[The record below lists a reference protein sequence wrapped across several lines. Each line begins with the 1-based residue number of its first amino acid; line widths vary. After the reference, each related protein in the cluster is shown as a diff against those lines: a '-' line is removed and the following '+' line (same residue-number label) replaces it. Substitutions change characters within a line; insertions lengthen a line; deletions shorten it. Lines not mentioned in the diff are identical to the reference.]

1 MERKTIIIIRILTLL
16 ICLSIVV
23 FVVVPHH
30 KTESQNVEYAENYI
44 AERTIGSKSKFE
56 LHEIKNVYLDDGEN
70 RLYSKE
76 KPENPIGGVLRAI
89 ADYWDP
95 DLKYRYITFKVTDE
109 NNDISYLYLN
119 VDAYSG
125 FIWSDEGIIWENW

>member
-1 MERKTIIIIRILTLL
+1 MERKTIITIRILTLL

-30 KTESQNVEYAENYI
+30 KTESQSVEYAGNYI
-44 AERTIGSKSKFE
+44 AERTIRPKSKFE
-56 LHEIKNVYLDDGEN
+56 LHKINGVYLDDDEN
-70 RLYSKE
+70 RLYFNE
-76 KPENPIGGVLRAI
+76 KPENPIGGVVRGL

-95 DLKYRYITFKVTDE
+95 DLKYREVTFKVTDE

-125 FIWSDEGIIWENW
+125 FIWSNEGIVWENW